1 MLCLH
6 SPEPAYAGYRPK
18 GRGRP
23 KRDWFQVLRATRR
36 KAALEGCLLP
46 AGAFYPRVLFTR
58 GCFLPAGAFYPRV
71 LFTRGCFLPA
81 GAFYPRVLFTRRDRE
96 TRHVLS
102 QSLP

>member
-1 MLCLH
+1 MGSGVKH
-6 SPEPAYAGYRPK
+6 PPNVTQNGH
-18 GRGRP
+18 
-23 KRDWFQVLRATRR
+23 
-36 KAALEGCLLP
+36 
-46 AGAFYPRVLFTR
+46 RVLFTR
-58 GCFLPAGAFYPRV
+58 GCLLPAGAFYPRV